1 VSGGTLVLERVLA
14 LCAALLVIF
23 GLKRLS
29 SPKTARSG
37 NAIAGWGLALAV
49 LATFVPGVPHNLGWI
64 AFGLAIGAG
73 LGAWGARAVAMTDMP
88 QMVALLN
95 GLGGGAA
102 ALVSVAEFM
111 GAQGAPGTLRGFE
124 LGSVLAGTWIGGLSF
139 AGSLV
144 AYGKLQGLVN
154 ERAMVLPAQ
163 KVLHGGAV
171 LVAVVLAAVLLSGG
185 GTLAFALFALVA
197 LAMGVL
203 MVLPIGGADMPVVIS
218 LLNSCT
224 GLAAAATGFVLHNDA
239 LLISGT
245 IVGAS
250 GTLLTR
256 LMCKAMNRPLS
267 NVLFGAFGAAPAAGA
282 VGGAG
287 GAAGAA
293 ARPVRDLSVED
304 AAVLLANVQSVI
316 LVPGYGLAVAQA
328 QHAARE
334 LMDLL
339 AERGVDVKYAI
350 HPVAGRMP
358 GHMNVLL
365 AEANVPYGQLYDL
378 EQINGDFER
387 TDVALVVG
395 ANDVVNPAARHDKA
409 SPIYGMPILD
419 VDHARHVIL
428 LKRSLKPGFAG
439 IDNELYYDP
448 KTALLFGDA
457 KAVLTQLVEQLKH
470 AD

>member
-1 VSGGTLVLERVLA
+1 VTGGTLVLERMLA
-14 LCAALLVIF
+14 LVAALLVIF

-37 NAIAGWGLALAV
+37 NVIAGWGLGLAV
-49 LATFVPGVPHNLGWI
+49 LATFVPGAPHNLGWI
-64 AFGLAIGAG
+64 AFGLAIGTG
-73 LGAWGARAVAMTDMP
+73 LGVWGARAVAMTDMP

-102 ALVSVAEFM
+102 ALVSTAEFV
-111 GAQGAPGTLRGFE
+111 GAQAAPGSLAGFE

-144 AYGKLQGLVN
+144 AYGKLQGIVN

-163 KVLHGGAV
+163 KLLHGGAV
-171 LVAVVLAAVLLSGG
+171 LLAVVLAAILLSGG
-185 GTLAFALFALVA
+185 GNVAFTLFALVA
-197 LAMGVL
+197 LAMGVI

-218 LLNSCT
+218 ILNSCT

-267 NVLFGAFGAAPAAGA
+267 NVLFGAFGAAPAGDAGTA
-282 VGGAG
+282 TGAG
-287 GAAGAA
+287 GATP
-293 ARPVRDLSVED
+293 RPVRDLSVED

-339 AERGVDVKYAI
+339 AARGVDVKYAI

-395 ANDVVNPAARHDKA
+395 ANDVVNPAARHDKT

-419 VDHARHVIL
+419 VDKARHVIL

-448 KTALLFGDA
+448 KTTLLFGDA
-457 KAVLTQLVEQLKH
+457 KAVLSQLVEQLKH